1 VLELL
6 GTVGC
11 HLCDDAEQVLK
22 QLSLVRPISWRYTDI
37 ALDDALC
44 QQYGER
50 IPVLRRGEEAAL
62 YWPFSVLDVER
73 FLTLGIT

>member
-1 VLELL
+1 MLELL

-22 QLSLVRPISWRYTDI
+22 QLSLVRPISWRYIDI

-44 QQYGER
+44 QHYGER
-50 IPVLRRGEEAAL
+50 IPVLRRGEGAAL
-62 YWPFSVLDVER
+62 FWPFSVLDVER
-73 FLTLGIT
+73 FLILGIT